1 MLRTVC
7 IVALLVSVSGAAF
20 AIENFPR
27 PDFSEGYQAP
37 DVTTPRPKAEL
48 FSYIDIAVLFLALM
62 LSAYLSLKKR
72 SRRDLLVLVVFSL
85 LYFGFYRQGCIC
97 SVGAIQNVA
106 LTLADGEYVLPLVV
120 GAFFGLPLLF
130 ALFFGRVFCGAVC
143 PLGAAQEVV
152 LLHPVKVPAWLDNG
166 LRVLPYAYLGLAVLL
181 VTTGSAFIICRYDP
195 FVLFFRLGGSAG
207 MLVFG
212 VVVLLL
218 ATVIGRPYCR
228 YVCPYGVLLG
238 WLSVFAK
245 WRTSISPG
253 ECVNCHLC
261 ADACPYGAIRP
272 PTPEPGTID
281 RREGKG
287 RLALLL
293 VLLPVLVAGG
303 AGLGWMSS
311 PMLARIND
319 QVRLAERL
327 WLEEHGQ
334 VEGQTDASEAYDI
347 QGRPYMEAYREAT
360 IIKHKFDI
368 GSAILG
374 GWLGLVFAVR
384 MIIASVRR
392 RRETYEAD
400 VVACMSCARCYASC
414 PVEHA
419 GGSAKLAEH
428 SERTS

>member
-7 IVALLVSVSGAAF
+7 LVALLISVSAAAF

-37 DVTTPRPKAEL
+37 EITTPRPRADL
-48 FSYIDIAVLFLALM
+48 FSYIDIAVLFAALALA
-62 LSAYLSLKKR
+62 AYLSLRKR

-85 LYFGFYRQGCIC
+85 LYFGFFRRGCIC
-97 SVGAIQNVA
+97 SVGAIQNIA
-106 LTLADGEYVLPLVV
+106 LALADREYVLPFVV

-130 ALFFGRVFCGAVC
+130 ALFFGRVFCAAVC

-152 LLHPVKVPAWLDNG
+152 LLRPVKVPAWLDSG
-166 LRVLPYAYLGLAVLL
+166 LRVLPYAYLGAAALFAA
-181 VTTGSAFIICRYDP
+181 TGSAFIICRYDP

-207 MLVFG
+207 MLVLG
-212 VVVLLL
+212 VVVLLV

-238 WLSVFAK
+238 WLSAFAK
-245 WRTSISPG
+245 WKTSISPA

-261 ADACPYGAIRP
+261 ADACPFGAIRP
-272 PTPEPGTID
+272 PTPEPGTVV

-293 VLLPVLVAGG
+293 VLLPVLVGSG

-311 PMLARIND
+311 PVLARVD
-319 QVRLAERL
+319 DRVRLAERL
-327 WLEEHGQ
+327 WLEEHGR
-334 VEGQTDASEAYDI
+334 VAGQTEASEAYDI

-360 IIKHKFDI
+360 RIKHQFDI

-374 GWLGLVFAVR
+374 GWLGLFFGLR
-384 MIIASVRR
+384 MIAASVRR
-392 RRETYEAD
+392 RRETYQAD
-400 VVACMSCARCYASC
+400 PVACMSCARCYASC

-419 GGSAKLAEH
+419 QGSTNLTGHAEG
-428 SERTS
+428 SP